1 MLIQLIQML
10 PLLFELLL
18 QRTES
23 VYTSG
28 ISTSVRWKELI
39 GTYFSNSFSRT

>member
-1 MLIQLIQML
+1 MIIQLIQML

-23 VYTSG
+23 VYTG